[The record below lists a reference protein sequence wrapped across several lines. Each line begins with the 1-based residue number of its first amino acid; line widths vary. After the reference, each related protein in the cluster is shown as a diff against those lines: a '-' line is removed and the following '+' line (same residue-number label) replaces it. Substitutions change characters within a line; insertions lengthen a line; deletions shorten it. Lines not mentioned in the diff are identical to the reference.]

1 MASLTDL
8 LSNLLDPLEGSSQ
21 NFYSTLS
28 QMTAPKG
35 EDEPQRDTE
44 HLQGGGVPEWNT
56 CSSVT
61 APLHP
66 GRPASQDVQVPRLSS
81 LVPSQLPL

>member
-44 HLQGGGVPEWNT
+44 HLQGGGVPE
-56 CSSVT
+56 
-61 APLHP
+61 
-66 GRPASQDVQVPRLSS
+66 
-81 LVPSQLPL
+81 